1 MIKWFRMSRMRLHE
15 SSKERYRKFKPSDSF
30 VFFNLFFSICFYF
43 MRKIFFFYHL
53 YLDIIK
59 YGIYARTT
67 NMEMKGSAPIITLAV
82 LITVVFTSLITMMS
96 STAYAQAPSS
106 GSDQA
111 SSKLIGAGLAFGLA
125 GAGAGIGL
133 GFVGAAGLAAISDN
147 PKMQSRVFIFVGMV
161 ESIAIY
167 GIVMM
172 FIILGQK

>member
-1 MIKWFRMSRMRLHE
+1 MRIGIKE
-15 SSKERYRKFKPSDSF
+15 STAH
-30 VFFNLFFSICFYF
+30 VLF
-43 MRKIFFFYHL
+43 L
-53 YLDIIK
+53 
-59 YGIYARTT
+59 
-67 NMEMKGSAPIITLAV
+67 PV
-82 LITVVFTSLITMMS
+82 LIIVALAGLTMLPIYS
-96 STAYAQAPSS
+96 PAAYAATASAQGGKAT
-106 GSDQA
+106 SDVG

-172 FIILGQK
+172 FIILGQ